1 MKSHAKTLIFITYH
15 NKKNDDYEDIYSAN
29 PLYQII
35 GKAGEHTEEKNGNK
49 YWTFLN
55 S

>member
-1 MKSHAKTLIFITYH
+1 MQKHWYLLHITI
-15 NKKNDDYEDIYSAN
+15 KKNDYYEDIYSAN

-35 GKAGEHTEEKNGNK
+35 GKAGEHIEEKNGNK